1 MRVGQ
6 HILICSSFLT
16 EIPSDARVLFVD
28 ALTELRPSLWSYV
41 PKLVHLFDV
50 ISNPGKLKTCQFK
63 IELVADD
70 VIRNA
75 IPDSDLLIDA
85 FEYLD

>member
-1 MRVGQ
+1 M
-6 HILICSSFLT
+6 
-16 EIPSDARVLFVD
+16 
-28 ALTELRPSLWSYV
+28 
-41 PKLVHLFDV
+41 HLFDV